1 MIAAEP
7 AAVVPRDLPRT
18 IRNVVGSG
26 AGSGGNAAAAHKFEA
41 MAIAQLL
48 KPIFATMGKADP
60 PFGGGAVTREF
71 RPFMVRAIATSM
83 EARGGLGLAPMIE
96 QALSARTPAPTDGSI
111 DKGGTGR

>member
-7 AAVVPRDLPRT
+7 AAVALRNLPRT
-18 IRNVVGSG
+18 IHSV
-26 AGSGGNAAAAHKFEA
+26 AGSGNNAAAARKFEA

-71 RPFMVRAIATSM
+71 QPFMIRAIATSM